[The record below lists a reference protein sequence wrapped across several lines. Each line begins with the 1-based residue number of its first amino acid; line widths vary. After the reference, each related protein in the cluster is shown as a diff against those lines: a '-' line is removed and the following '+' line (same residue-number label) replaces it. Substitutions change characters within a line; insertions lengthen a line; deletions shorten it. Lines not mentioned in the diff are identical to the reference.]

1 MGKVKIIERDNLEKI
16 LNEQKLQFSGLV
28 NESQAANIGNI
39 AGVEYVCY
47 GTIKEIENGQT
58 TYTFT
63 LKGPQNEF
71 LFVKK

>member
-1 MGKVKIIERDNLEKI
+1 MGKGKIIERDNLEKI
-16 LNEQKLQFSGLV
+16 LNEQKLQSSGLV

-39 AGVEYVCY
+39 AGVEYVFY
-47 GTIKEIENGQT
+47 GIIKEIENGYT

-71 LFVKK
+71 LFVKR